1 MIEYKEIQ
9 KQKHMTKKQE
19 QKGKNSNN
27 LSLENI
33 YDMIMYEV
41 EPELITCNI
50 AELDLIYQNETEEE
64 KLERGKR
71 YEEAFEQLFIRLE
84 NLMGVWKLE
93 LDEYKDK
100 VMQKFTEKSKK
111 EDAEALSDIETS
123 IDKQ

>member
-1 MIEYKEIQ
+1 MGEKRCLTNENDFHI
-9 KQKHMTKKQE
+9 MFFWPRDVAL
-19 QKGKNSNN
+19 NS
-27 LSLENI
+27 SLVI
-33 YDMIMYEV
+33 CQRFTWV
-41 EPELITCNI
+41 NI
-50 AELDLIYQNETEEE
+50 AEIDLIYQNETEEE